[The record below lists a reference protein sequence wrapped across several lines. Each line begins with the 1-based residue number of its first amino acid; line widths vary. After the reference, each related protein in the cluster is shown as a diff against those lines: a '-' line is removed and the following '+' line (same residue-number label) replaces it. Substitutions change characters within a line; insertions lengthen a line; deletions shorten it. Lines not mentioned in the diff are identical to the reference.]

1 MGVWGNTSDDP
12 GPRSVGCP
20 QTSQVET
27 HAVIALLTEGRHN
40 LSKVGRARIFSL
52 LQLRLPQPANGNGQ
66 QMAALIR
73 AAPVDAA
80 ALRPEFLG
88 WLREATGWQ
97 LIGRF
102 VPMSWIVILVWP
114 LTLLLTRGLPSA
126 DLAASLLGLA
136 TFTVVWVWFW
146 LEPRTGS
153 DAWLSAGVLVGLGA
167 IATVLTFSNP
177 RIWHDGLVGYC
188 MVVAAVWPSWRSSL
202 VAVPAVA
209 VVVFLAVTATGS
221 GPINAFGVAL
231 VWLFLGFGFVAV
243 QHLLRANLTLH
254 EARVQ
259 SASNS
264 ALSVVEAMAV
274 SPRQRE
280 IMLLLA
286 RGLSDKEIAARL
298 QVSPHTVRTHLQ
310 RLYAQHGLRNRA
322 EAAAIWTRGRAEPAE
337 DASSI

>member
-1 MGVWGNTSDDP
+1 M
-12 GPRSVGCP
+12 
-20 QTSQVET
+20 
-27 HAVIALLTEGRHN
+27 
-40 LSKVGRARIFSL
+40 GRAKIFTVPRP
-52 LQLRLPQPANGNGQ
+52 RLPQPAYGNGHG
-66 QMAALIR
+66 AGGHVLE
-73 AAPVDAA
+73 APAA
-80 ALRPEFLG
+80 ATSLRPEFLG
-88 WLREATGWQ
+88 WLREATHWQ

-114 LTLLLTRGLPSA
+114 LTLLLTRGLPTV

-153 DAWLSAGVLVGLGA
+153 DPWLSAGVLVGLGA
-167 IATVLTFSNP
+167 IATALTFSNP
-177 RIWHDGLVGYC
+177 RIWHDGLIGYC
-188 MVVAAVWPSWRSSL
+188 MVVAAVWPSWRPSL

-209 VVVFLAVTATGS
+209 VVVFLAVTATGA

-243 QHLLRANLTLH
+243 QHLLRANLMLH

-259 SASNS
+259 SARK
-264 ALSVVEAMAV
+264 APPQVVETMAV

-286 RGLSDKEIAARL
+286 TGFSDKEIAARL

-322 EAAAIWTRGRAEPAE
+322 DAAATWTRGRAEPAE
-337 DASSI
+337 DANSV

>member
-1 MGVWGNTSDDP
+1 V
-12 GPRSVGCP
+12 
-20 QTSQVET
+20 
-27 HAVIALLTEGRHN
+27 
-40 LSKVGRARIFSL
+40 
-52 LQLRLPQPANGNGQ
+52 
-66 QMAALIR
+66 
-73 AAPVDAA
+73 
-80 ALRPEFLG
+80 G

-114 LTLLLTRGLPSA
+114 LTLLLTRGLPTV

-146 LEPRTGS
+146 LQPRTGS
-153 DAWLSAGVLVGLGA
+153 DPWLSAGVLIALGA
-167 IATVLTFSNP
+167 IAAALTFSNP
-177 RIWHDGLVGYC
+177 RIWHDGLIGYC
-188 MVVAAVWPSWRSSL
+188 MVVAAVWPLWRASL

-209 VVVFLAVTATGS
+209 VVVFLAVTAAGS

-243 QHLLRANLTLH
+243 QQLLRANLQLH

-259 SASNS
+259 SASS
-264 ALSVVEAMAV
+264 ASLSVVETMAV

-286 RGLSDKEIAARL
+286 TGLSDKEIAARL

-322 EAAAIWTRGRAEPAE
+322 EAAATWTSRGRAERVE
-337 DASSI
+337 DANSV